1 MSTPECVIT
10 GCALVK
16 DDGRAWAWGDLHRL
30 ADCFIFNAVLE
41 DGQAKWHYTPFP
53 DDGRKAMVMQSEAQY
68 FERRGVIV
76 FHRSQCTPNMAAA
89 VYAAGRLA

>member
-1 MSTPECVIT
+1 MSAPECLIT

-16 DDGRAWAWGDLHRL
+16 DEGRAWAWGDLHRL
-30 ADCFIFNAVLE
+30 GDCFIFNAVLE
-41 DGQAKWHYTPFP
+41 DGQAKWHNTPFEE
-53 DDGRKAMVMQSEAQY
+53 GRKAMVMRPEAPY

-76 FHRSQCTPNMAAA
+76 IPCAECDANVPAA